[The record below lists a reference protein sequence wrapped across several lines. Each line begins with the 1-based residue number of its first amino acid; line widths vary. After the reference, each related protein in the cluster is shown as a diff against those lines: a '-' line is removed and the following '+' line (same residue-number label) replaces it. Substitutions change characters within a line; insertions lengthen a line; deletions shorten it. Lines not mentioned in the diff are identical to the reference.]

1 MYFYLGCL
9 IVQLMK
15 INLQLAIVGVCYSY
29 CLIILRSS
37 FSSLNVTQETQCLG
51 LEEQHVVIQV
61 DSQLSENIKQ
71 RFLTCMNELKKNN
84 TKISK
89 MLLQKVKG
97 NYKLFVTDHNFIID
111 AILPETINNLHETA
125 KLMFD
130 AGFERECYE
139 IYNSYR
145 EEWLEDLLINK
156 LLALRKMGF
165 QDYVIGRW
173 IKTSKV
179 ALKILFP
186 SERHLYNRVFS
197 ESNSASSN
205 LYFSRICSGAMF
217 QLLNF
222 SVAFANRSPSAW
234 RLFKIL
240 NLFETLCDLI
250 HDFESL
256 FLDRLVSEAIQ
267 VKNRLGQKSRDIFM
281 EFGNLIF
288 LTPDVELDCWADGG
302 VHPMTCEATGY
313 IVMAFWS
320 RQHLEKVLHEYPFV
334 FDGVKTYSLF
344 YSQMELIM
352 EQFEKKLEFKSQIYE
367 EPALRYFF
375 MMNNLSHIEYRLES
389 FWDHKYLHKNTGQ
402 YFELYCR
409 NSWSKVIDFL
419 KMDVNESVTCNI
431 EANSMKDNLS
441 LFNQKFKET
450 CGIQCTWRVFD
461 EKLWNQIKTFLKM
474 KLLPAYEN
482 FIAMFENVVGKNADE
497 YIVYGMSD
505 IQDELNHLFL
515 LEEVDCVRHDLMK
528 TS

>member
-1 MYFYLGCL
+1 
-9 IVQLMK
+9 
-15 INLQLAIVGVCYSY
+15 
-29 CLIILRSS
+29 
-37 FSSLNVTQETQCLG
+37 
-51 LEEQHVVIQV
+51 
-61 DSQLSENIKQ
+61 
-71 RFLTCMNELKKNN
+71 MNELKKNN
-84 TKISK
+84 LNISK

-111 AILPETINNLHETA
+111 ALLPETINNLHETA
-125 KLMFD
+125 KLMID

-156 LLALRKMGF
+156 LLSLRKMGF

-186 SERHLYNRVFS
+186 SERQLYDRVFS
-197 ESNSASSN
+197 ESNLSN
-205 LYFSRICSGAMF
+205 LYFSRTCSGAMI

-240 NLFETLCDLI
+240 NLFETLSDLI

-267 VKNRLGQKSRDIFM
+267 VKNRLGEKIRDIFL

-288 LTPDVELDCWADGG
+288 LTPDAELDCWADGG

-320 RQHLEKVLHEYPFV
+320 RQSLEKVLREYPLV
-334 FDGVKTYSLF
+334 VDGVKTYSLF
-344 YSQMELIM
+344 YSQVELIM
-352 EQFEKKLEFKSQIYE
+352 EQFEKKLEAKSQIYE
-367 EPALRYFF
+367 EPTLRYFF
-375 MMNNLSHIEYRLES
+375 VMNNLAHIEYKLET
-389 FWDHKYLHKNTGQ
+389 FWDLKYTGQ

-419 KMDVNESVTCNI
+419 KMDMNESVTSNF

-461 EKLWNQIKTFLKM
+461 EKLRKQIIAFLEI
-474 KLLPAYEN
+474 KLLPSYEN
-482 FIAMFENVVGKNADE
+482 FIAIFQNVVGQNADE
-497 YIVYGMSD
+497 YIVYEMPD
-505 IQDELNHLFL
+505 IQDQLNHLFL
-515 LEEVDCVRHDLMK
+515 LEEVDCVREDLMK
-528 TS
+528 TNKLAI